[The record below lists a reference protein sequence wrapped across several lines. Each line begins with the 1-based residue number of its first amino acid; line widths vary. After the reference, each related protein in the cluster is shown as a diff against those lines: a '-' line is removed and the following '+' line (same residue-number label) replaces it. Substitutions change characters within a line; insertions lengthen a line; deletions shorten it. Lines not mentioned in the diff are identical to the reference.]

1 MVADTM
7 NSFCRNGPDFLRDLG
22 KGSASEDPVD
32 RMLRCSSAR
41 KCYHVSHPIFAW
53 RGSNRMLNLFA
64 HLRFHV
70 FVFWQGGGSWD
81 CVCAA
86 QHCEPSAVSRRQ
98 RPGCHTG
105 T

>member
-41 KCYHVSHPIFAW
+41 KCYH
-53 RGSNRMLNLFA
+53 
-64 HLRFHV
+64 
-70 FVFWQGGGSWD
+70 GGGSWD